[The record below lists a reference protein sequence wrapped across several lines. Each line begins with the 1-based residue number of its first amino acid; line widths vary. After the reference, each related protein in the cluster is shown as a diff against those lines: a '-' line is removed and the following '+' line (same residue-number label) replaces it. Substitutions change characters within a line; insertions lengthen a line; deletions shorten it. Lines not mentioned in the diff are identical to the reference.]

1 MPLLSIIPD
10 VLLLVPMAKIA
21 IFPASG
27 ALGTRIYIHLF
38 KLLDPKN
45 LLLISRHPENTPS
58 HLLDAG
64 VTTRKADYN
73 ATESFQVVFDDVS
86 IFVLISYPSIE
97 IEHRFDVTLS
107 LPVARELRS

>member
-1 MPLLSIIPD
+1 MPLLSIISD

-27 ALGTRIYIHLF
+27 ALGTSIYIHLF

-45 LLLISRHPENTPS
+45 LILISRHPENTPS
-58 HLLDAG
+58 DLLEAG

-73 ATESFQVVFDDVS
+73 ATESFRVVFDDVS
-86 IFVLISYPSIE
+86 ILVLISYPSIE

-107 LPVARELRS
+107 LPVARELRA